1 MRVKVVLFIA
11 GKVVEEV
18 VEAMDYQD
26 ARETALRRNSKNARV
41 LCVTA
46 VLY

>member
-11 GKVVEEV
+11 GKVVEDI
-18 VEAMDYQD
+18 VEATDYQD
-26 ARETALRRNSKNARV
+26 ARETVLRRHSKNARV